1 MVFIGKQMFVAN
13 NLRLNAIEMDFK
25 KLFNIFFI
33 ELTLF

>member
-1 MVFIGKQMFVAN
+1 MIVAN

-25 KLFNIFFI
+25 KLLNYVE

>member
-1 MVFIGKQMFVAN
+1 MFVAN

-25 KLFNIFFI
+25 KLFNYVE